1 MKKLISVLL
10 SIVMVFALAVPVFAV
25 EDASADYPTIYI
37 EGKGNITIYNED
49 GTPAKNPDSIDIAA
63 YVEEKAGPVL
73 KDFALALTTGD
84 YSKWIA
90 SLTELMGYIYD
101 GQTIGGDGQPVSS
114 YTKADE
120 INANPTE
127 KTSNFGLMDYIFKYD
142 WRLNPMDTADKLDA
156 YIEKVLEVT
165 GAEKVNIVARC
176 LGTQPATAYL
186 YKSYNGEYDHEFRV
200 ANVVLD
206 TPSVAGYI
214 TLGGLFSGRVVM
226 DSDSVDKF
234 VSFYMNNQGIFA
246 NSGMNELATV
256 FVSILNRLNAI
267 GYGSDVVAKVINDCG
282 DELIS
287 SLGLATY
294 AGYPSYFSM
303 VGDEYYEDA
312 VNTIFYSDELKEEYA
327 GFIEDIEEYN
337 NALGKVDP
345 ETGLAGYEVLYL
357 NLKEMGVNTAVF
369 AKYGA
374 MQLPLFEGCEI
385 TGDMRGTATE
395 LSLGATASN
404 FDSKLSDEY
413 LEEAKANGTDKYISA
428 DKQLDASTCL
438 FPETTW
444 FVKNI
449 SHDNF
454 PAEVNEIALEFL
466 RSDGKTTVFTSE
478 KACGQFMDY
487 STGKLEAVSDKNSN
501 VIDDSWGNDW
511 VSILKR
517 FIQSIINSILK
528 IFGIGK

>member
-1 MKKLISVLL
+1 MKKLISAIL
-10 SIVMVFALAVPVFAV
+10 SIVMVLALAVPAFAAV
-25 EDASADYPTIYI
+25 DTSVDYPTIYL

-63 YVEEKAGPVL
+63 YVEEKAAPVL
-73 KDFALALTTGD
+73 KDFALAITTGD

-90 SLTELMGYIYD
+90 SLTELMAYIYD
-101 GQTIGGDGQPVSS
+101 GQTIGGDGQPDGN
-114 YTKADE
+114 YTKADAL
-120 INANPTE
+120 NANPSA

-165 GAEKVNIVARC
+165 GAEKVNIMARC
-176 LGTQPATAYL
+176 LGTQPTISYL
-186 YKSYNGEYDHEFRV
+186 YKSYNGMYDHDFRV

-206 TPSVAGYI
+206 TPSCAGYVTI
-214 TLGGLFSGRVVM
+214 GALLSGRITM
-226 DSDSVDKF
+226 DGDSVDKF
-234 VSFYMNNQGIFA
+234 VTYYMNNKGLFE
-246 NSGMNELATV
+246 SSEMNDMATV
-256 FVSILNRLNAI
+256 FVSIFNRLNAI

-327 GFIEDIEEYN
+327 GFIEDIEEYH
-337 NALGKVDP
+337 NALGKVNE
-345 ETGLAGYEVLYL
+345 ETGLAGYEQLLL
-357 NLKEMGVNTAVF
+357 NLKEMGVNTAVL

-404 FDSKLSDEY
+404 IDSKLSDEY
-413 LEEAKANGTDKYISA
+413 LEEAKNNGTDKYISA
-428 DKQLDASTCL
+428 DEQIDASTCL
-438 FPETTW
+438 LPDTTW

-449 SHDNF
+449 AHDNF
-454 PAEVNEIALEFL
+454 PVEVNEIALEFL
-466 RSDGKTTVFTSE
+466 RADGETTVFTSE

-487 STGKLEAVSDKNSN
+487 LSGTLEKVTGSDSN
-501 VIDDSWGNDW
+501 IIDDSWGNDW
-511 VSILKR
+511 MSILKR
-517 FIQSIINSILK
+517 FIQSIINGILK